1 MRFLALLG
9 LMTMLAGCG
18 SLRSVSSDGLVKV
31 LPHFLDEDGRH
42 SHGPL
47 LLDRDLYQSELRS
60 SPELIKAVRYDVNWY
75 GGGELKLRLEVRSSK
90 ANVKPL
96 ILEET
101 VQAKRLRSHWTSI
114 EIGPE
119 QYTALGQP
127 ESWRV
132 TLWRGEEKIAEQKSF
147 LW

>member
-9 LMTMLAGCG
+9 LIAGLAGCG
-18 SLRSVSSDGLVKV
+18 TLRSVTGDGLVKV
-31 LPHFLDEDGRH
+31 LPHFLDEEGRH
-42 SHGPL
+42 SQGPL
-47 LLDRDLYQSELRS
+47 LLDRDLYQAELRS

-75 GGGELKLRLEVRSSK
+75 GGGELTLRLEVRSSK
-90 ANVKPL
+90 ANVKPFV
-96 ILEET
+96 LEET
-101 VQAKRLRSHWTSI
+101 VQANRLRSHWTSL
-114 EIGPE
+114 EIVPE

-132 TLWRGEEKIAEQKSF
+132 TLWRGEEMVAEQKSF

>member
-1 MRFLALLG
+1 MRFLALFG

-18 SLRSVSSDGLVKV
+18 TLRSVSSDGLVKV
-31 LPHFLDEDGRH
+31 LPHYLDEKGRH
-42 SHGPL
+42 SQGPL
-47 LLDRDLYQSELRS
+47 LLDRDLYQDELRS

-96 ILEET
+96 ILEEN

-114 EIGPE
+114 KIGPE

-132 TLWRGEEKIAEQKSF
+132 TLWRGEEMVAEQKSF

>member
-1 MRFLALLG
+1 MRFLALFG

-18 SLRSVSSDGLVKV
+18 TLRSVSSDGLVKV
-31 LPHFLDEDGRH
+31 LPHYLDEKGRH
-42 SHGPL
+42 SQGPL
-47 LLDRDLYQSELRS
+47 LLDRDLYQDELRS

-90 ANVKPL
+90 ANVQPL
-96 ILEET
+96 VLEEA
-101 VQAKRLRSHWTSI
+101 VQAKRLRSRWTSI

>member
-18 SLRSVSSDGLVKV
+18 TLRSVSSDGLVKV
-31 LPHFLDEDGRH
+31 LPHYLDENGRH
-42 SHGPL
+42 SQGPL
-47 LLDRDLYQSELRS
+47 LLDRDLYQAELRS
-60 SPELIKAVRYDVNWY
+60 SPELIKAVRYDVSWY

-114 EIGPE
+114 EIAPE

-132 TLWRGEEKIAEQKSF
+132 TLWRGEEMIAEQKSF

>member
-1 MRFLALLG
+1 MRFLALMG
-9 LMTMLAGCG
+9 LLAMVAGCG
-18 SLRSVSSDGLVKV
+18 TLRSVSGDGLVKV
-31 LPHFLDEDGRH
+31 LPHFLDEAGQH
-42 SHGPL
+42 SQGPL
-47 LLDRDLYQSELRS
+47 LLDRDVYQAELRS

-96 ILEET
+96 ILEQT
-101 VQAKRLRSHWTSI
+101 VQANRLRSHWTAL
-114 EIGPE
+114 EIDPE
-119 QYTALGQP
+119 QYAALGQP

-132 TLWRGEEKIAEQKSF
+132 TLWRGDEMVAEQKSF